1 MKNFM
6 RLEGFEEDNESGE
19 FDFNSDDTLIE
30 EMITASRE
38 RLEKWLGVSII
49 SHTWEVLFTNL
60 AGDIEFPYSNNM
72 EIVSLKDSEDEDIPE
87 EDYLLRGTTDK
98 RLIRPLFENMTI
110 VYTAGFVTVPKA
122 IKQAIMRDVLFHYE
136 NRNDGDKDRVN
147 NAFEIAIKY
156 KRVSTWLA

>member
-1 MKNFM
+1 
-6 RLEGFEEDNESGE
+6 
-19 FDFNSDDTLIE
+19 
-30 EMITASRE
+30 
-38 RLEKWLGVSII
+38 LEKWLGLSII
-49 SHTWEVLFTNL
+49 PHTWEVLFTNL
-60 AGDIEFPYSNNM
+60 AGEIEFPYSNNM
-72 EIVSLKDSEDEDIPE
+72 AIVSLKDSDDEDIEE

-110 VYTAGFVTVPKA
+110 VYTAGFDTVPKA